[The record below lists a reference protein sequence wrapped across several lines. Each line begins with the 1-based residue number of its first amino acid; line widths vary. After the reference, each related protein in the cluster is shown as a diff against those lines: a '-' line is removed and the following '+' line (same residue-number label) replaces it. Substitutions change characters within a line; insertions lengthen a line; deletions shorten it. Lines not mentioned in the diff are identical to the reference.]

1 MSTSDW
7 PRARLYPLLGAALAL
22 GAPGG
27 LLCLRAAADGNW
39 PSPAWALKEMAADPL
54 LYIYIEVSTTIV
66 FAVTG
71 GLLGARSDSLRI
83 LSSTDPLTNVM
94 NRRGLHLRLAGE
106 MARVERFGTPMALLL
121 VDIDGLK
128 KLNDH
133 LGHRMG
139 DAALCRLA
147 AVIRAS
153 IREVDLVARLGGDE
167 FVVLA
172 PGTRADEALALA
184 GRIRTSL
191 QRPGDRPASTVSI
204 GVAEARRGDCLTP
217 GEILSR
223 ADEALYAAKS
233 AGRDRAE
240 LTIRLPASTE
250 REIRRHPNP
259 EHQV

>member
-1 MSTSDW
+1 
-7 PRARLYPLLGAALAL
+7 
-22 GAPGG
+22 
-27 LLCLRAAADGNW
+27 
-39 PSPAWALKEMAADPL
+39 
-54 LYIYIEVSTTIV
+54 
-66 FAVTG
+66 
-71 GLLGARSDSLRI
+71 
-83 LSSTDPLTNVM
+83 
-94 NRRGLHLRLAGE
+94 
-106 MARVERFGTPMALLL
+106 MALLL